1 MNVAAKIARPLDN
14 NPITLLMLRSGK
26 DVVVTPPDGFQLLTD
41 ERNRI
46 LRDEQRNYLTDRK
59 EVNTNG

>member
-41 ERNRI
+41 E
-46 LRDEQRNYLTDRK
+46 QRNYLTDRK

>member
-26 DVVVTPPDGFQLLTD
+26 DVVVTPPDGLSTADGRTQQD
-41 ERNRI
+41 PP
-46 LRDEQRNYLTDRK
+46 
-59 EVNTNG
+59 

>member
-26 DVVVTPPDGFQLLTD
+26 GVVVTPPDGFQLLTD

>member
-41 ERNRI
+41 EQQRL
-46 LRDEQRNYLTDRK
+46 LRDERGAYLIDR
-59 EVNTNG
+59 EEDNNNG

>member
-1 MNVAAKIARPLDN
+1 MNVAARISRPLDN
-14 NPITLLMLRSGK
+14 NPITLLMLHSGK
-26 DVVVTPPDGFQLLTD
+26 DVVVVPPAGYELLTD

>member
-26 DVVVTPPDGFQLLTD
+26 DVVVTPPDGFHLLTD
-41 ERNRI
+41 EHNRI

>member
-26 DVVVTPPDGFQLLTD
+26 DVWLHRPMAF
-41 ERNRI
+41 NC
-46 LRDEQRNYLTDRK
+46 
-59 EVNTNG
+59 

>member
-14 NPITLLMLRSGK
+14 NPITLLMLCSGK
-26 DVVVTPPDGFQLLTD
+26 DAVVTPPAGYDLLTD

>member
-26 DVVVTPPDGFQLLTD
+26 DVVVTPPAGYDLLTD
-41 ERNRI
+41 ERNRL

-59 EVNTNG
+59 EV

>member
-41 ERNRI
+41 EHNRGSS
-46 LRDEQRNYLTDRK
+46 
-59 EVNTNG
+59 VTNRGTI

>member
-26 DVVVTPPDGFQLLTD
+26 DVVVTPSDGFQLLTD
-41 ERNRI
+41 EHNRI